1 MSKDRV
7 MFVIGDVAGHGL
19 EAAVAMNRARQ
30 TLISAA
36 LVDADPGPML
46 ARANAELLRQ
56 NAQMVTVVCG
66 HADAS
71 TYEFTY
77 ASAGH
82 PPPILVEPG
91 QPPRMLEF
99 GGLPLAV
106 MDAAVYRT
114 IRVQSV
120 PGAMLVLYTDGA
132 VEHSKDVL
140 RGESTLLEAV
150 AQSVADEAANPAA
163 AIHEA
168 IFTDRSVGDDVAIL
182 TVAFAKA
189 GAGTADDADGGA
201 IVAAAARGRTK
212 GVTGT
217 VVSLVDRLL
226 RKHAS

>member
-1 MSKDRV
+1 
-7 MFVIGDVAGHGL
+7 
-19 EAAVAMNRARQ
+19 
-30 TLISAA
+30 
-36 LVDADPGPML
+36 ML
-46 ARANAELLRQ
+46 GRANAELLRQ
-56 NAQMVTVVCG
+56 NSQMVTVVCG

-106 MDAAVYRT
+106 IEAALYRT
-114 IRVQSV
+114 VRVQSV

-132 VEHSKDVL
+132 IEHSKDVL

-150 AQSVADEAANPAA
+150 AQSVADAAANPAA
-163 AIHEA
+163 AIHAA

-189 GAGTADDADGGA
+189 DAGTAGAEGGA
-201 IVAAAARGRTK
+201 IVAAAARGNTK

-226 RKHAS
+226 RKNAS